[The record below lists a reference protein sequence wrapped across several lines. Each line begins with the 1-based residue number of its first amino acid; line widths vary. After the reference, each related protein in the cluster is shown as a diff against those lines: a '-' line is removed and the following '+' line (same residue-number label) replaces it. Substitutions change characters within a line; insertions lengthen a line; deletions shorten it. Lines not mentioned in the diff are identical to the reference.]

1 MVANQSINIYSFFK
15 KSIGNIIIFVFSVI
29 AAVKTEFLNRILRRD
44 LKNKIFGSTLIHSGF
59 CKI

>member
-29 AAVKTEFLNRILRRD
+29 AAVKTEFLNRILR
-44 LKNKIFGSTLIHSGF
+44 
-59 CKI
+59 